1 MELDTTFLEDIGLAG
16 LDSAEQEKLLGQ
28 FREALELRISTRIVE
43 GLSDE
48 QLDEFENFAPDDADD
63 DQTAEQKQEQAF
75 VWLQRTQPDYTAVVT
90 EEIELLK
97 QVIMSRSDDVI
108 AMLS

>member
-16 LDSAEQEKLLGQ
+16 LGSTEQEKLLGQ

-48 QLDEFENFAPDDADD
+48 QLQEFEALAPDDDD
-63 DQTAEQKQEQAF
+63 EDNVAQQKQEQAF
-75 VWLQRTQPDYTAVVT
+75 AWLQRTQPDYVAVVN
-90 EEIELLK
+90 EEVELLK
-97 QVIMSRSDDVI
+97 QDIIARSDDVI
-108 AMLS
+108 ATLS